1 LKIKYIEFHL
11 MNSILKIEKIWPI
24 IKWVLLLPIM
34 FLFYVV
40 VSLFHATLTDFEPPE
55 KTVLNIQ
62 SKNENN
68 LITSPILSFL
78 NWNIGFAGLGAK
90 SNFFYDSNQS
100 FFFSDGKMVRS
111 PEAFVDE
118 NLKGI
123 IDFIQSNPT
132 DFVLLQEVDRSSK
145 RSYYRNQHDL
155 ISAKLNGYSQHFA
168 FNYQV
173 ARVIIPLFNPWN
185 VLGKVASGLSSFST
199 YNPISSDRYQ
209 YPGKYNWP
217 DYLFHLD
224 RCMSVQRYPTS
235 LVSDKELV
243 VVNTHNSAYDGGY
256 LKPLEMTYLKG
267 FLLAEYEKG
276 NYVVVG
282 GDWNQNP
289 PGVSNDEVSIAA
301 GVLPSTSY
309 QPSQID
315 EKFMPG
321 NWQWVFDP
329 TVPTSRSLVDV
340 LDYGRT
346 SVALIDYYLI
356 SPNIEAIEVK
366 GFNLKFQYSDH
377 NPVMMNIRLKDL

>member
-1 LKIKYIEFHL
+1 
-11 MNSILKIEKIWPI
+11 
-24 IKWVLLLPIM
+24 M

-40 VSLFHATLTDFEPPE
+40 MGLFHATLTDFEPPE
-55 KTVLNIQ
+55 KTILKIK
-62 SKNENN
+62 KNSDNE
-68 LITSPILSFL
+68 LITSPTLSFL
-78 NWNIGFAGLGAK
+78 NWNIGFAGMGEK

-100 FFFSDGKMVRS
+100 FFFSNGKMVRS
-111 PEAFVDE
+111 PKAFVDE

-123 IDFIQSNPT
+123 IDFIQSNLT
-132 DFVLLQEVDRSSK
+132 DFILLQEVDRSSK

-155 ISAKLNGYSQHFA
+155 ISAGLNGYSQHFA

-185 VLGKVASGLSSFST
+185 VLGKVASGLSSYST
-199 YNPISSDRYQ
+199 FNPISSNRYQ

-235 LVSDKELV
+235 QISGKELV
-243 VVNTHNSAYDGGY
+243 VINTHNSAYDKGY
-256 LKPLEMTYLKG
+256 LKPKEMAYLKT
-267 FLLAEYEKG
+267 FLLTEYEKG

-289 PGVSNDEVSIAA
+289 PGISNDQVSMAS
-301 GVLPSTSY
+301 GVLPNISY

-315 EKFMPG
+315 ENFMPK
-321 NWQWVFDP
+321 NWKWVFDP
-329 TVPTSRSLVDV
+329 LVPTSRSLVDV
-340 LDYGRT
+340 LDYGIT

-356 SPNIEAIEVK
+356 SPNIEVIEVK

-377 NPVMMNIRLKDL
+377 NPIMMNIRLEDL